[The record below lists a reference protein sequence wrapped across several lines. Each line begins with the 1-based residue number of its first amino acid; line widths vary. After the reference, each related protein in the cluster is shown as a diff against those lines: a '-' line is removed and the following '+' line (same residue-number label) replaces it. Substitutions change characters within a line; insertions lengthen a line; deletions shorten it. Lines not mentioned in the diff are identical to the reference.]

1 MSKKN
6 AWFVAV
12 EYADDDV
19 DIVRSM
25 DYDKAIRFAE
35 RAWADA
41 LDEYRKTKEQGVLGV
56 LVFDD
61 SGRII
66 WQHDQPL
73 GRTGYFDRLGSRGKG
88 MGPALGPVQTLDSAR
103 LG

>member
-6 AWFVAV
+6 TWFIAV

-25 DYDKAIRFAE
+25 DYDKAIKFAE
-35 RAWADA
+35 LAWADA
-41 LDEYRKTKEQGVLGV
+41 LADLRETGEQGVLGV

-66 WQHDQPL
+66 WQHDNPL
-73 GRTGYFDRLGSRGKG
+73 GRTGYFDRLGQRGKG
-88 MGPALGPVQTLDSAR
+88 TGPAQGPVKTLAVAQLS
-103 LG
+103 